1 MSQNTSPDNV
11 PSAKQ
16 GTADS
21 LAAPGR
27 VGAGGTNPQKHGKT
41 VGCLCASCDQLPS
54 LKPSAVGTKKRAHPD
69 GCDCTTCTCR
79 SDFSGVFELDPTLE
93 RFGIWLQARASG
105 SAGWVR
111 SMDPLRV
118 FAEDVFLD
126 AERDVQE
133 CLAAAKLLAQF
144 KLEQGA

>member
-1 MSQNTSPDNV
+1 MKHLTPSNNV
-11 PSAKQ
+11 PGAKQ

-27 VGAGGTNPQKHGKT
+27 VGAGGTKRRRCPA
-41 VGCLCASCDQLPS
+41 GC
-54 LKPSAVGTKKRAHPD
+54 T
-69 GCDCTTCTCR
+69 CTTCTIP
-79 SDFSGVFELDPTLE
+79 SNFSGRFELDPTLE
-93 RFGIWLQARASG
+93 RFDLWLQARASS

>member
-1 MSQNTSPDNV
+1 MSVHQDYPENV
-11 PSAKQ
+11 PSAKH

-69 GCDCTTCTCR
+69 GCTCITCDCPGDYSARQEPSFCKFLAQR
-79 SDFSGVFELDPTLE
+79 KAS
-93 RFGIWLQARASG
+93 LQAELE
-105 SAGWVR
+105 SA
-111 SMDPLRV
+111 DP
-118 FAEDVFLD
+118 FD
-126 AERDVQE
+126 ALVIRQ
-133 CLAAAKLLAQF
+133 LLAGLGYASDLYAEF
-144 KLEQGA
+144 LEQGA